1 MEREKYGSKKDLT
14 KHIPTT
20 NLKKVLQDCIRLSKY
35 IFFDK
40 KGLFSFEAK
49 R

>member
-20 NLKKVLQDCIRLSKY
+20 NLKKVLQDLLQ
-35 IFFDK
+35 
-40 KGLFSFEAK
+40 GL
-49 R
+49 